1 MPFYHTAQFS
11 YKMSTVKNGHN
22 IPLVCICKLTK
33 KKQVSHKKNVFLTH
47 KMLLKHIGHKTIK
60 IIEIERNNRIM
71 SLTLQ
76 KQLQGGGN
84 KRLIYRLCSSTN
96 VSNVRKELRTNITF

>member
-1 MPFYHTAQFS
+1 MQTY
-11 YKMSTVKNGHN
+11 
-22 IPLVCICKLTK
+22 K
-33 KKQVSHKKNVFLTH
+33 KKQISHKKNVFLTH
-47 KMLLKHIGHKTIK
+47 KMLRKHIGHKTIK
-60 IIEIERNNRIM
+60 IIERNNRIM

>member
-1 MPFYHTAQFS
+1 MDITFLWFAYANLQ
-11 YKMSTVKNGHN
+11 
-22 IPLVCICKLTK
+22 
-33 KKQVSHKKNVFLTH
+33 KKQISHKKNVFLTH
-47 KMLLKHIGHKTIK
+47 KMLRKHIGHKTIK

-96 VSNVRKELRTNITF
+96 VRKELRTNITF